1 MIESRYKIEYEFIE
15 EDVKTISAMRVIW
28 YLLLIPLVL
37 FVVIAITYEFSFKE
51 INRDATILI
60 EKAKVHLLNLGEVK
74 QLNKNIIQANID
86 EKKTPSSSLNKLTD
100 STKSV
105 ATKVIAVETNDND
118 DKNEEKINNL
128 LATQK
133 IQSQKIKEQISKNT
147 QLSEKL
153 NSVSAKLVIEQ
164 TKTESLNSKLSEQE
178 KDKVELEEQL
188 NKALTQSQSTNKI
201 IKMVKL
207 NELKPTLSDALI
219 KPTDKLIT
227 TNKETV
233 KPAVKLV
240 NQEPTKEVDLTLVEE
255 SKKPEELEFNVGIPS
270 ETEIDKAYNNT
281 IFTKI
286 DRTGLLDLEETDSS
300 PKSAIENSQTEDL
313 AIVEK
318 ENEAKV
324 QENIIASENTNT
336 NAEKPEVNVIQTNK
350 NEEKDTEN
358 TPISSPVDAIIA
370 AMKASQANKIKSTDT
385 VDDIDADL
393 AKDIQQQLVE
403 QGDLSID
410 N

>member
-37 FVVIAITYEFSFKE
+37 FVVIAITYEFSFKD

-86 EKKTPSSSLNKLTD
+86 EKKTPSSSVNKLTD

-164 TKTESLNSKLSEQE
+164 TKTESLNSKLSAQ
-178 KDKVELEEQL
+178 
-188 NKALTQSQSTNKI
+188 
-201 IKMVKL
+201 
-207 NELKPTLSDALI
+207 
-219 KPTDKLIT
+219 
-227 TNKETV
+227 
-233 KPAVKLV
+233 
-240 NQEPTKEVDLTLVEE
+240 
-255 SKKPEELEFNVGIPS
+255 
-270 ETEIDKAYNNT
+270 
-281 IFTKI
+281 
-286 DRTGLLDLEETDSS
+286 
-300 PKSAIENSQTEDL
+300 
-313 AIVEK
+313 
-318 ENEAKV
+318 
-324 QENIIASENTNT
+324 
-336 NAEKPEVNVIQTNK
+336 
-350 NEEKDTEN
+350 
-358 TPISSPVDAIIA
+358 
-370 AMKASQANKIKSTDT
+370 
-385 VDDIDADL
+385 
-393 AKDIQQQLVE
+393 
-403 QGDLSID
+403 
-410 N
+410 